1 MTDKGLS
8 QSQAAERLSR
18 DGLNTL
24 EVVQSHSFLKLFIK
38 QFDNP
43 IVYFL
48 FIAAFVTIFVG
59 RSTDWMVIIA
69 AALVNSL
76 MGAIQEGRAE
86 KSLRSLKELINPMAT
101 VIRDGIEQTIPSK
114 NLVKED
120 LVILI
125 TGDIVPADIQI
136 IQEQRCSVNEAI
148 MTGESHVVAKTVGEV
163 LLSGTHL
170 TSGKA
175 RGTIVATGWDTELG
189 KIAKLAVSSKPPKTP
204 VEKRIQTLCNQL
216 GIASVAMF
224 LLLFTLGL
232 IQGLPWN
239 EMLMAGIS
247 VVVSMIPEGL
257 PIAVTIALA
266 VGIHKMA
273 QEKAIVRRLIA
284 VETLG
289 STTVIC
295 SDKTGTLTKNALTV
309 VKVYLPKGKSADL
322 PFVSIQ
328 QDPDFKKLVR
338 ASILCNDA
346 FWEEEEITKR
356 KLRGDPTEIA
366 LIHLGHEAQIDEL
379 ELRRQ
384 YPRIEEIPF
393 DFKDKAM
400 ATAHR
405 SEHESVIALKG
416 AIEVILS
423 LCIDVNEEAKKTII
437 SNAEEQAKN
446 GLRVLALA
454 EIVDGTFDPSHGI
467 SQFAGKAHFL
477 GFVSMQ
483 DLPREEAF
491 AAVKACREAGIRP
504 VMITGDHMLTAKSIG
519 SQLGIYQVGD
529 AIMDGAT
536 FDALS
541 HEELLKQIGKV
552 SVFARMHP
560 VQKVKIVEVLQE
572 MGEVVAMTGDGVNDS
587 PALSKADVGVAMGSG
602 TEIAKDMAKITILD
616 DNFATIV
623 KAVERGRIVYKN
635 IKLVVYYLLST
646 SIAGVLLM
654 VVAVALGYPLPLTA
668 VQILWINII
677 TEGTVTINL
686 IMEEGEGDEMH
697 QPPPSVQDAI
707 LSSSILKKMAV
718 VTPALAAILLGYF
731 LLRYYQQIPL
741 PLVQT
746 EVFTLFAFCAWFKVL
761 SCRSETKSA
770 FKKSLLSNKYLIW
783 GLISGVILQLLVLYL
798 PIFNELF
805 HTVPLSGQT
814 MLKLF
819 VIASAILWI
828 DELLKMAVSKTGPAL
843 KP

>member
-1 MTDKGLS
+1 MTDNKGLS
-8 QSQAAERLSR
+8 QSQAAERLHR
-18 DGLNTL
+18 DGLNLL
-24 EVVQSHSFLKLFIK
+24 EVVQRQSFLKLYVK

-48 FIAAFVTIFVG
+48 FVAAFAAIFVG

-101 VIRDGIEQTIPSK
+101 VIRDGIEQIIPSK

-125 TGDIVPADIQI
+125 AGDIIPADIQI

-148 MTGESHVVAKTVGEV
+148 MTGESHVVAKTVGDV

-170 TSGKA
+170 TSGKV
-175 RGTIVATGWDTELG
+175 RGTIIATGWDTELG
-189 KIAKLAVSSKPPKTP
+189 KIAKLAVSSKAPKTP

-216 GIASVAMF
+216 GIAAIAMF
-224 LLLFTLGL
+224 LLLFTLGI
-232 IQGLPWN
+232 IQGLPWS

-309 VKVYLPKGKSADL
+309 VKVHLPKGKMVDL
-322 PFVSIQ
+322 PFGTIH
-328 QDPDFKKLVR
+328 QDPDFKKLIR

-346 FWEEEEITKR
+346 FWEEEEITKC
-356 KLRGDPTEIA
+356 KFKGDPTEIA
-366 LIHLGHEAQIDEL
+366 LIQLGHEAQIDEL

-384 YPRIEEIPF
+384 YPRSEEIPF

-405 SEHESVIALKG
+405 SEHENVIALKG

-423 LCIDVNEEAKKTII
+423 LCSDVNKETKKII
-437 SNAEEQAKN
+437 LSNAEEQANN

-454 EIVDGTFDPSHGI
+454 EIVDGNLDPGLGI
-467 SQFAGKAHFL
+467 GQFAGKAHFL

-491 AAVKACREAGIRP
+491 AAVKACREAGVRP

-519 SQLGIYQVGD
+519 SDLGIYQEGD

-536 FDALS
+536 FDMLS
-541 HEELLKQIGKV
+541 HEELLKQIGKI

-560 VQKVKIVEVLQE
+560 VQKVKIVEILQE

-697 QPPPSVQDAI
+697 QPPPSVKDAI
-707 LSSSILKKMAV
+707 LSPSILKKMAV

-731 LLRYYQQIPL
+731 IWRYYQHTPL

-761 SCRSETKSA
+761 SCRSEKKSA

-783 GLISGVILQLLVLYL
+783 GLFSSVILQLLVLYL
-798 PIFNELF
+798 PVFNELF
-805 HTVPLSGQT
+805 HTVPLPGLT
-814 MLKLF
+814 MAKLLG
-819 VIASAILWI
+819 IASIILWI
-828 DELLKMAVSKTGPAL
+828 DELLKMATSKAGSPL
-843 KP
+843 